1 MKKKKKDNTMV
12 LEAHLVST
20 LLQAGNA
27 FTVVIEDGKLRIE

>member
-1 MKKKKKDNTMV
+1 MRKKTKDKGMV

-27 FTVVIEDGKLRIE
+27 FTVVIEDGKMRIE